1 MTHPESYYDWLEDK
15 LGITFG
21 IGLDWEAQYQCFSLY
36 AKAGGQEEQKAEE
49 RGRGKLVFR
58 RCFVAVLTILDDG
71 CRRH

>member
-1 MTHPESYYDWLEDK
+1 MTHQESDYDWLEDK

-49 RGRGKLVFR
+49 RGRGSSDKMAI
-58 RCFVAVLTILDDG
+58 AVRALL
-71 CRRH
+71 H